1 MFHVER
7 LFINAG
13 LQFSV
18 VSLQL
23 QDTFSI
29 QYIVKKIQRMATR

>member
-1 MFHVER
+1 MFHVEQ
-7 LFINAG
+7 LFISTG

-18 VSLQL
+18 VSLLL

-29 QYIVKKIQRMATR
+29 QYIVKKIQRIDAR